1 MPNPGEQF
9 DTLFKQFTHA
19 LPQGMLSLHQDLEKN
34 LRIALESM
42 LHRMNIVTREEFDV
56 QNAVLVRT
64 RERLEALEK
73 RVIALEEMQSKEPN
87 IMLAKTDISP
97 TEEY

>member
-9 DTLFKQFTHA
+9 DNLFKQFTHA
-19 LPQGMLSLHQDLEKN
+19 LPQGMLDLHQDLEKN
-34 LRIALESM
+34 LRVALESM

-56 QNAVLVRT
+56 QSTVLVRT

-73 RVIALEEMQSKEPN
+73 RVIALEEARSTEANTM
-87 IMLAKTDISP
+87 MAKADTNT